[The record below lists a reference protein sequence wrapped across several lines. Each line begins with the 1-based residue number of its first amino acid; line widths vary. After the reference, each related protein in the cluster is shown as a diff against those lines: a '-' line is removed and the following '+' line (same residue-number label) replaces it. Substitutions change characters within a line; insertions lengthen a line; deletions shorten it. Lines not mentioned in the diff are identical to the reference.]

1 MNKPCSHCGG
11 KVIPH
16 VKKNKELLHVCV
28 ECGVIVAGEAAN
40 PKEREKIRYIGGNY
54 DRM

>member
-16 VKKNKELLHVCV
+16 LKKNKELLHVCV
-28 ECGVIVAGEAAN
+28 ECGVIVARGNLSSDAADLA
-40 PKEREKIRYIGGNY
+40 PEDGRRAWG
-54 DRM
+54 